1 MQEYCK
7 IYRVRKADREASEG
21 DREAHQGTQGEIMP
35 GNDAQCCARRCGG
48 LLVSVPAFSPT
59 IPGSNLG
66 APPQCGLPP
75 LRSYCT
81 NNLKPPRPRWAVK
94 RVLRSCLPFGGSES
108 VRFSGSGSVRF
119 SGSGSGSHSG

>member
-1 MQEYCK
+1 
-7 IYRVRKADREASEG
+7 
-21 DREAHQGTQGEIMP
+21 MP

-94 RVLRSCLPFGGSES
+94 KVLRSCLPFGGSES
-108 VRFSGSGSVRF
+108 VRFSGSGSVRYVLAALVPGPTPAKIKNKCSKMYF
-119 SGSGSGSHSG
+119 NSVPS